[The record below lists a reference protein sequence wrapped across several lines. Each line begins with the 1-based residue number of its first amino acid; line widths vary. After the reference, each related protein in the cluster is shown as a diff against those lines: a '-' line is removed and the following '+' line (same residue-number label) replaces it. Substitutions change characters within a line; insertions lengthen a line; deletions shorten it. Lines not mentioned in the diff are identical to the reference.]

1 MKVLLTADLHS
12 NPGWFRWLEEEARKY
27 GLICIAGDLL
37 DAFSKVVLGDQAAQV
52 KGFLYR
58 LAGKTSVAVCSGN
71 HDETE
76 IIPPLL
82 LSAEPRYAASWLE
95 EMRDVPGLIT
105 DGRTRLIRNQL
116 IVTTIPFSFSVASE
130 RALIEEGERLKAEH
144 AVPWL
149 LIVHD
154 PVRFQSA
161 ISRARLDLV
170 HFGHYHGPGGFS
182 RRSGNTLFL
191 SAGQQLGASGPNHI
205 ILDSESGLAV
215 WKCTQV

>member
-12 NPGWFRWLEEEARKY
+12 NPGWFRWLEEEAGKY
-27 GLICIAGDLL
+27 DLICIAGDLL

-76 IIPPLL
+76 IVPPLL
-82 LSAEPRYAASWLE
+82 TGAEPRYAASWLE

-116 IVTTIPFSFSVASE
+116 IVTTIPFSYSVASD
-130 RALIEEGERLKAEH
+130 RALIEEGKRLKAEH

-149 LIVHD
+149 LMVHD
-154 PVRFQSA
+154 PMRIQPV
-161 ISRARLDLV
+161 ISKAGPDFV

-182 RRSGNTLFL
+182 RRSGDTLFL
-191 SAGQQLGASGPNHI
+191 SPGQQLGAAIPNHVV
-205 ILDSESGLAV
+205 LDSETGIAV
-215 WKCTQV
+215 WKCN